1 MPDLALIARDRCGLT
16 LGRVFFVYA
25 SKFRIPLEG
34 LAPLRRRRRRSRP
47 VPEPP
52 EHRPGVD
59 IDQRRVEHGVEACDD
74 PARIVERARL
84 MHVEGHLVVILAR
97 AQVLRTVFRFGYQPL
112 VTHDDPEDRLRH
124 EGEEVLV
131 ETEDFPYGE
140 GRWEADR
147 VEVFLEIILQI
158 GSVPREG
165 GGRASHWSGV

>member
-1 MPDLALIARDRCGLT
+1 
-16 LGRVFFVYA
+16 
-25 SKFRIPLEG
+25 
-34 LAPLRRRRRRSRP
+34 
-47 VPEPP
+47 
-52 EHRPGVD
+52 
-59 IDQRRVEHGVEACDD
+59 
-74 PARIVERARL
+74 

-124 EGEEVLV
+124 ECEEVLV

-158 GSVPREG
+158 GVGAGRGRGKSVALERCVKFLLL
-165 GGRASHWSGV
+165 RIICR